1 MRHELDEEPVLIDTK
16 MNISCIR
23 WSPNGEVLGV
33 VGTEKSE
40 MRGAVENRPSVQ
52 LYSHNG
58 IHLRTLQIPGKN
70 IRYFFETFFCDELI

>member
-1 MRHELDEEPVLIDTK
+1 MMRHELDEEPVLIDTR

-33 VGTEKSE
+33 VGTEKGE
-40 MRGAVENRPSVQ
+40 MRGAVESHACVQ

-58 IHLRTLQIPGKN
+58 IHLRTLQIPGEK
-70 IRYFFETFFCDELI
+70 IR